1 MLTTAKVFTNG
12 NSQAI
17 RLPKAFR
24 VDVDEMWIVRNEVTG
39 EITLKPK
46 DTDTLRQRRLDAL
59 MAAIAENPLPDNF
72 LSDAS
77 RRNHPPKNPFADWEA
92 PSAPKAPAKAR
103 AIASAKPTAKTKVR
117 K

>member
-1 MLTTAKVFTNG
+1 MLATAKVFSNG

-24 VDVDEMWIVRNEVTG
+24 VDVDEMWIARNEVTG

-46 DTDTLRQRRLDAL
+46 DTEALRKRRLDAL

-77 RRNHPPKNPFADWEA
+77 RQNNPPKNPFAEWEDT
-92 PSAPKAPAKAR
+92 PAPKASAK
-103 AIASAKPTAKTKVR
+103 ASAKRNAKTKAR